1 MTDEDDKNFNVMLP
15 HYSGN
20 PVGHNGEGL
29 SCDQFCEIVD
39 NSVEQFKWTDH
50 DAYSYAIQA
59 FTSPANEFDLT
70 GELSVSRIFFIS
82 ISRIFFIFN
91 FTNFFSNAHVQ
102 FHENIVKF
110 QFSRIFVFAFQT
122 SNLAIFFSDNRTWP
136 SLKKAMKAKFKKKM
150 SIQMKA
156 QLRKSL
162 KQNQN
167 ESVKEFCDRCKEAE
181 QLIFDQQIQDVAFE
195 RDLLLTFLIGL
206 REELQLKVMQSEGS
220 SLSDF
225 LQAAIKIEN
234 KEDIKVSS

>member
-50 DAYSYAIQA
+50 DAYSYAVQA

-70 GELSVSRIFFIS
+70 D
-82 ISRIFFIFN
+82 
-91 FTNFFSNAHVQ
+91 T
-102 FHENIVKF
+102 
-110 QFSRIFVFAFQT
+110 
-122 SNLAIFFSDNRTWP
+122 RTWP

-150 SIQMKA
+150 TIQMKA

-181 QLIFDQQIQDVAFE
+181 QLICDQQIQDAAFE
-195 RDLLLTFLIGL
+195 RDFLLTFLIGL
-206 REELQLKVMQSEGS
+206 REDLQLKVMQSEGS

-225 LQAAIKIEN
+225 FQAAIKVEN
-234 KEDIKVSS
+234 NEDVKVSHFDEKNIINTQ

>member
-70 GELSVSRIFFIS
+70 GELSVSRIFFLEFQFHELFFKCSIS
-82 ISRIFFIFN
+82 RKYCEISVSRIFFR
-91 FTNFFSNAHVQ
+91 FFSNWQ
-102 FHENIVKF
+102 
-110 QFSRIFVFAFQT
+110 
-122 SNLAIFFSDNRTWP
+122 FFSDNRTWP

>member
-39 NSVEQFKWTDH
+39 NSAEQFKWTDH

-70 GELSVSRIFFIS
+70 GELSVSRIFS
-82 ISRIFFIFN
+82 IFN
-91 FTNFFSNAHVQ
+91 FTNFFFV
-102 FHENIVKF
+102 F
-110 QFSRIFVFAFQT
+110 QFR
-122 SNLAIFFSDNRTWP
+122 NLFFSDNRTWP

-181 QLIFDQQIQDVAFE
+181 QLICDQQIQDAAFE

-206 REELQLKVMQSEGS
+206 REELQLRVMQSEGS

-234 KEDIKVSS
+234 NEDIKVCS

>member
-1 MTDEDDKNFNVMLP
+1 
-15 HYSGN
+15 
-20 PVGHNGEGL
+20 
-29 SCDQFCEIVD
+29 
-39 NSVEQFKWTDH
+39 
-50 DAYSYAIQA
+50 
-59 FTSPANEFDLT
+59 
-70 GELSVSRIFFIS
+70 
-82 ISRIFFIFN
+82 
-91 FTNFFSNAHVQ
+91 
-102 FHENIVKF
+102 
-110 QFSRIFVFAFQT
+110 
-122 SNLAIFFSDNRTWP
+122 
-136 SLKKAMKAKFKKKM
+136 MKAKFKKKM

-234 KEDIKVSS
+234 KEDIKVSSKVIFTKKDILHIINTYCLLLIGPQNL

>member
-70 GELSVSRIFFIS
+70 GELSVSRIFS
-82 ISRIFFIFN
+82 IFN
-91 FTNFFSNAHVQ
+91 FTNCFSNVQ

-110 QFSRIFVFAFQT
+110 QFREFFFVFVFQT
-122 SNLAIFFSDNRTWP
+122 SNLAIFFFR
-136 SLKKAMKAKFKKKM
+136 
-150 SIQMKA
+150 
-156 QLRKSL
+156 
-162 KQNQN
+162 
-167 ESVKEFCDRCKEAE
+167 
-181 QLIFDQQIQDVAFE
+181 
-195 RDLLLTFLIGL
+195 
-206 REELQLKVMQSEGS
+206 
-220 SLSDF
+220 
-225 LQAAIKIEN
+225 
-234 KEDIKVSS
+234 